1 MSKGKGVSKNTQV
14 QQGGCNPCKVASN
27 GRSPSAGKLGS
38 VLGKP
43 NAQTRQ
49 SEPKRPKTVASVTLP
64 KAEKRTKGV
73 SGKTHTQQQ
82 LDNRANTLN
91 PNNPA
96 YKARMDNRA
105 NQLNPNNE
113 KYWASRGLKKP
124 SGNE

>member
-14 QQGGCNPCKVASN
+14 QQGGCNPCKVANN

-82 LDNRANTLN
+82 LDHFSDV
-91 PNNPA
+91 NNVITEA
-96 YKARMDNRA
+96 YQKDNDNHSRQIAENLSKAGKN
-105 NQLNPNNE
+105 
-113 KYWASRGLKKP
+113 SKP
-124 SGNE
+124 SKKR